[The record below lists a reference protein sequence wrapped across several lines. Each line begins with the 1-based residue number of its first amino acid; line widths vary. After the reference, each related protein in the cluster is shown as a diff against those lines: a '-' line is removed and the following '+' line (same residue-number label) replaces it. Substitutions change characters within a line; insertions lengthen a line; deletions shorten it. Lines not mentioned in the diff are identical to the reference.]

1 VTAAMRAMAA
11 GSAVLFTLP
20 ALCPAARAQTFR
32 SKVEMVRVDVLVTEN
47 GRPVVGL
54 SPSDFEIL
62 DNGVRQRVDFAS
74 FEQMGLNLVLALD
87 TSASVAGP
95 ALAHLQQAGGAVLNL
110 LTSADRAALVTFNQT
125 VALDSPLTA
134 DLGQVR
140 QAIDGV
146 RPRGDTSLIDALF
159 AGITVSEADVGRSLL
174 LVFTDGADTSS
185 FLDRQEVAKAAATT
199 DVVVYAVTAGVPGR
213 HTTEF
218 LADIADRTGGQT
230 IAVDS
235 TRDMERAFVGIIDEF
250 RHRYVLSYSPRGVA
264 ATGWHQIEVRAKDR
278 RMRVK
283 ARAGYQRER

>member
-11 GSAVLFTLP
+11 GSAILFTLP

-159 AGITVSEADVGRSLL
+159 AGITVSESDVGRSLL

-185 FLDRQEVAKAAATT
+185 FLDRQDVAKAAATT

-218 LADIADRTGGQT
+218 LADVAGRTGGHT

-235 TRDMERAFVGIIDEF
+235 TRDTEKAFIQILDEF
-250 RHRYVLSYSPRGVA
+250 RHRYVLSYSPRGV
-264 ATGWHQIEVRAKDR
+264 TGNGWHRLEVRVKDR
-278 RMRVK
+278 RMTVK
-283 ARAGYQRER
+283 ARAGYQRGF